1 MAASNSFGRYICH
14 LKRLTF
20 NFCPV
25 GGSSRGMRDFV
36 NKRVTLL
43 TENYPNIAVYVTERP
58 DRHPRIIANYLNG
71 SSKVIP
77 VKNSDVEDIQKWV
90 DRLRSESGKKLEKN
104 TRRWH
109 TDNPSIQGTWTPFI
123 HNSSCRLD
131 IEEKAREKLGI

>member
-1 MAASNSFGRYICH
+1 MFAGR
-14 LKRLTF
+14 RRTLTH
-20 NFCPV
+20 
-25 GGSSRGMRDFV
+25 
-36 NKRVTLL
+36 TLEIPL
-43 TENYPNIAVYVTERP
+43 PDSIRANIAHARQVPLKFRYCNNNLG
-58 DRHPRIIANYLNG
+58 IINLYGSYFLSVNG

-77 VKNSDVEDIQKWV
+77 LKNSDVEDIQKWV

>member
-1 MAASNSFGRYICH
+1 VPLKFRYCNNNLGIIN
-14 LKRLTF
+14 LY
-20 NFCPV
+20 
-25 GGSSRGMRDFV
+25 GSYFLSV
-36 NKRVTLL
+36 
-43 TENYPNIAVYVTERP
+43 
-58 DRHPRIIANYLNG
+58 NG

-77 VKNSDVEDIQKWV
+77 LKNSDVEDIQKWV

-131 IEEKAREKLGI
+131 IEEKAKEKLGI